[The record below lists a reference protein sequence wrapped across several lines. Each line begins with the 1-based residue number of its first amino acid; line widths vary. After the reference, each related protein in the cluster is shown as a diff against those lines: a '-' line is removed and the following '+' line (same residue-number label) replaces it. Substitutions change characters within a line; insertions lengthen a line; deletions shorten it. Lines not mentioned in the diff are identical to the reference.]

1 MGNVCAISD
10 ERETEEDKS
19 RVQKKTELEN
29 KAEERDRHKTP
40 IQTTCTDLDIGSI
53 SSWANEEWSL
63 FRKVIYI

>member
-29 KAEERDRHKTP
+29 KAE
-40 IQTTCTDLDIGSI
+40 GST
-53 SSWANEEWSL
+53 
-63 FRKVIYI
+63 